1 MSTATKK
8 NDNIFKIPLTKIN
21 PNSVRNDL
29 KTRLTFPRLLS
40 ENNLDSQ
47 DSGFSLK
54 EKSISEDDC
63 FEKLKNI
70 RSNISNLRKT
80 VSSYSKIYDNISN
93 QIENGIT
100 NLPKEEIL
108 LIENKKLKKE
118 NLFYQ
123 NENQKLKNRISELEN
138 QSENVIFNYKNKY
151 LKEIKELEK
160 IFEDTLKVK
169 NKEIDKLQT
178 NQELLLKKIEEIK
191 ETFTKE
197 KEELIKHNEE
207 IVSSNLELQRQI
219 GNLYYSKWNSKLS
232 HYNKKFHFAKKNQ
245 RKRTEDLETVIE
257 EDKSDCCVK
266 KEIKKCLSVKNNKNN
281 LDINELL

>member
-1 MSTATKK
+1 MTTTTKK
-8 NDNIFKIPLTKIN
+8 NENIFILPLTKIN
-21 PNSVRNDL
+21 PNTVRNDL
-29 KTRLTFPRLLS
+29 RTRLTFPRLHS
-40 ENNLDSQ
+40 ENNIDSQ
-47 DSGFSLK
+47 DSGLSIND
-54 EKSISEDDC
+54 KSISEDDC
-63 FEKLKNI
+63 FEKLRNI

-191 ETFTKE
+191 ETFSKE
-197 KEELIKHNEE
+197 KEELKKHNEE
-207 IVSSNLELQRQI
+207 IVNSNLELQRQI
-219 GNLYYSKWNSKLS
+219 GNLYYSKWNNKLS
-232 HYNKKFHFAKKNQ
+232 HYYKKFHFIKKNH

-257 EDKSDCCVK
+257 EDKSDCNIK
-266 KEIKKCLSVKNNKNN
+266 TEIKKCLSLKNNTNN
-281 LDINELL
+281 LDINE